1 MLISEI
7 MNGDVAVCTEDT
19 PLKDV
24 YELIKSSREGFVV
37 VIDSTQHRV
46 PIGIVNEHSICES
59 VVGRQRPTKSLDAG
73 AVLSTNIKRLCR
85 NVDVVECEVVL
96 DRGADAILVVDE
108 RRQFLGTVDP
118 QQLAES
124 ARAALRHYPK
134 PTIFAGV
141 TGQQI
146 PAAVEIPAFGWLK

>member
-7 MNGDVAVCTEDT
+7 MNSDVVVCTEDT
-19 PLKDV
+19 PLTDV
-24 YELIKSSREGFVV
+24 YELIKASGDGYVV
-37 VIDSTQHRV
+37 VLDSVQHRV

-73 AVLSTNIKRLCR
+73 AVLSSNIKRLCR
-85 NVDVVECEVVL
+85 NAQIAECETVL
-96 DRGADAILVVDE
+96 DSSADAILVVDE
-108 RRQFLGTVDP
+108 RRQFLGAVDP
-118 QQLAES
+118 EDLEQS
-124 ARAALRHYPK
+124 VRAAARHYHT

>member
-7 MNGDVAVCTEDT
+7 MNNDVVVCTEDT

-24 YELIKSSREGFVV
+24 YELIKSSSDGFVV
-37 VIDSTQHRV
+37 VIDSVQHRV
-46 PIGIVNEHSICES
+46 PIGVVNEHSICES
-59 VVGRQRPTKSLDAG
+59 VVGRQRPTKTLDAG
-73 AVLSTNIKRLCR
+73 AVLNTNIKRLCR
-85 NVDVVECEVVL
+85 NIEITECEGVI
-96 DRGADAILVVDE
+96 DRNADAILVVDE
-108 RRQFLGTVDP
+108 RRQFLGAVDP
-118 QQLAES
+118 DELARS
-124 ARAALRHYPK
+124 VRAATRHYHT

>member
-7 MNGDVAVCTEDT
+7 MNSDVVVCTEDT

-24 YELIKSSREGFVV
+24 YELIKSSRDGFVV
-37 VIDSTQHRV
+37 VIDSVQHRV
-46 PIGIVNEHSICES
+46 PIGVVNEHSICES
-59 VVGRQRPTKSLDAG
+59 VVGRQRPTKDLDAG
-73 AVLSTNIKRLCR
+73 AVLSTNIKRLYR
-85 NVDVVECEVVL
+85 NVDITECEGAL
-96 DRGADAILVVDE
+96 DQDADAVLVVDE
-108 RRQFLGTVDP
+108 RRQFLGAIDP
-118 QQLAES
+118 ENLKQS
-124 ARAALRHYPK
+124 VRAAARHFHT